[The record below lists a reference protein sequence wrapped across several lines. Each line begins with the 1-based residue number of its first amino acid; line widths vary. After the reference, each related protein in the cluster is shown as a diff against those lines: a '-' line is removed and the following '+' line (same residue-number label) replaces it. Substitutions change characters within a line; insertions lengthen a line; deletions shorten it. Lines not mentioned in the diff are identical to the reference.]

1 MSRPHTSD
9 ATCRDQNG
17 PMRMRRVRFASLGRY
32 RVRIVAGVTAGLVL
46 LGVGIAMLPRQA
58 TTGGHARVGHEGTIR
73 LAPDAYKQCQ
83 RLGFDNRNGE
93 VRDRGVAACEPQVV
107 ERDTSIDRMQAIR
120 AFFNRR

>member
-1 MSRPHTSD
+1 
-9 ATCRDQNG
+9 
-17 PMRMRRVRFASLGRY
+17 MRMRRARFLSLGRS
-32 RVRIVAGVTAGLVL
+32 RLRIAAGVTASLVL
-46 LGVGIAMLPRQA
+46 LGVGLAMLPRPAA
-58 TTGGHARVGHEGTIR
+58 TGSHARIGPEGTIR

-93 VRDRGVAACEPQVV
+93 VRDRGVAACEPQA